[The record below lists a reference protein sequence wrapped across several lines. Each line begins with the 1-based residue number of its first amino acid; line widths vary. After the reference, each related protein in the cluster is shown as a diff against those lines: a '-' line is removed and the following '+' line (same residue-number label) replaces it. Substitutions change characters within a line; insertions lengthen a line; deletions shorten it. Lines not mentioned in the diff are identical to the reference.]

1 MARPVPTTALPYA
14 HTIIRPC
21 TQKCCKSSASTAK
34 SDSVSTPS
42 SILLKSRAKTTSGKS
57 EHISN
62 PSNRCGYWAYVTVLL
77 NQRSS
82 SVGSSELS
90 SLVSS
95 SDGSSD
101 ESALLSSSDG
111 SPVFSSSV
119 DSPLDSSGSSLGSGV
134 AMVISISSP

>member
-34 SDSVSTPS
+34 SDSVFTRS
-42 SILLKSRAKTTSGKS
+42 SILRKSRAKTTSGKS

-62 PSNRCGYWAYVTVLL
+62 PSNRCGYWGYVTVLL
-77 NQRSS
+77 NQLSS

-95 SDGSSD
+95 SEASSD
-101 ESALLSSSDG
+101 ESGLLSSSDG
-111 SPVFSSSV
+111 SSELSSSV
-119 DSPLDSSGSSLGSGV
+119 GSSLGSSGST
-134 AMVISISSP
+134 ASQ